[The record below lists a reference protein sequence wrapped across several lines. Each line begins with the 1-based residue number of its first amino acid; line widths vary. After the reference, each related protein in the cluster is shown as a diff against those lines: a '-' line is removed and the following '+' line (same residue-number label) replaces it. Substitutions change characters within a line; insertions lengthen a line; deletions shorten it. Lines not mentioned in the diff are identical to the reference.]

1 MKEKE
6 DSKSTL
12 LGALEVNT
20 GGYFFFVLKSKWL
33 GKSRTIENVKLA
45 NKEIIQCYFFL
56 LI

>member
-12 LGALEVNT
+12 LGVLEVNT
-20 GGYFFFVLKSKWL
+20 GGYFSFVLKSKLL
-33 GKSRTIENVKLA
+33 GRSRTIENVKLA
-45 NKEIIQCYFFL
+45 NNEIIQCYFFL

>member
-12 LGALEVNT
+12 LGVLEVNT
-20 GGYFFFVLKSKWL
+20 EGYFFFVLKSKWL

-45 NKEIIQCYFFL
+45 NNEIIQCYFFL